1 MSSSLLMNLIHNL
14 CYRNPWARS
23 PLQWTCGQT
32 QTLLHS
38 WLLQP
43 IGLKQSSKKT
53 RNGPQKILNMRA
65 DLVGFDHMPGN
76 HTGKHLA
83 HAFLFITDR
92 LDITEKVSSLLFV
105 LICLI
110 LACQDWVDYYGQ
122 CIKQ

>member
-1 MSSSLLMNLIHNL
+1 MNFRLAVGTLHQKRRWNYALQAPSQISYIRYSSFGIV
-14 CYRNPWARS
+14 
-23 PLQWTCGQT
+23 
-32 QTLLHS
+32 
-38 WLLQP
+38 
-43 IGLKQSSKKT
+43 IKKT
-53 RNGPQKILNMRA
+53 PNGPQKILNMRA
-65 DLVGFDHMPGN
+65 DLVGFHHMPGN

-105 LICLI
+105 LIFLI